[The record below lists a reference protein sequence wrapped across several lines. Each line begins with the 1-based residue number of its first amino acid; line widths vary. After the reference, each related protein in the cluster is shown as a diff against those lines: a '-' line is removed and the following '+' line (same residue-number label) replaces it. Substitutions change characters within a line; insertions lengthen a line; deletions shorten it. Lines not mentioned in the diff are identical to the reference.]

1 MSAEPAPPMER
12 ARRGPGT
19 VEFIALVAML
29 FATVAFS
36 IDAML
41 PAFPEIAATLTP
53 EAPNRAQLVIT
64 AFVFGMGLGTLFT
77 GPLSD
82 AFGRKPVIVAG
93 AALYCLAAA
102 WAAGAGS
109 LESLLAARVVQ
120 GLGAAAPRVVTLAIV
135 RDLHA
140 GRRMARVMSFAM
152 MVFTLVPAVAPLMGA
167 GIIALAGWRAIFG
180 AFVAFSLVST
190 LWLALRQPETLPFE
204 ARRPFRPAVLVEGIA
219 EVIRRRRVVLAILA
233 QTLAFAMLFTNLA
246 SNQQV
251 FDVTFGRAASFPWWF
266 AGIALVA
273 GTGSFLNA
281 QIVERLGM
289 RRVAAGTLAALAAIS
304 LAAALALRTGLSG
317 DAGFAVYLF
326 WNTAIFFSAGLTLG
340 NLNALAMEPLGH
352 IAGMAA
358 SLVGALATVG
368 SVAIAVPLG
377 LTFDGTPVPLM
388 AGVAACALGALMLVR
403 AIGD

>member
-1 MSAEPAPPMER
+1 MSAEPAPR
-12 ARRGPGT
+12 AQAAAHGPGT

-41 PAFPEIAATLTP
+41 PAFPEIAAALTP
-53 EAPNRAQLVIT
+53 EAPNRAQLVVT
-64 AFVFGMGLGTLFT
+64 AFIFGMGLGTLFT

-93 AALYCLAAA
+93 AALYCLAAL
-102 WAAGAGS
+102 WAGVAGS

-167 GIIALAGWRAIFG
+167 GIIALAGWRGIFA

-190 LWLALRQPETLPFE
+190 LWLALRQPETLPPE
-204 ARRPFRPAVLVEGIA
+204 ARRPFRAAVLVEGIA

-251 FDVTFGRAASFPWWF
+251 FDITFGRAASFPWWF
-266 AGIALVA
+266 AGIALIA

-289 RRVAAGTLAALAAIS
+289 RRVAAVTLAVLSAIS
-304 LAAALALRTGLSG
+304 LAAALALWAGLSG
-317 DAGFAVYLF
+317 DLGFAVYLF

-358 SLVGALATVG
+358 SIVGALATVG

-388 AGVAACALGALMLVR
+388 LGVAACALGALMLVR

>member
-1 MSAEPAPPMER
+1 MSAEPAPR
-12 ARRGPGT
+12 AQAAAHGPGT

-53 EAPNRAQLVIT
+53 EAPNRAQLVVT

-93 AALYCLAAA
+93 AALYCLAAL
-102 WAAGAGS
+102 WAGVAGS

-167 GIIALAGWRAIFG
+167 GIIALAGWRGIFA

-190 LWLALRQPETLPFE
+190 LWLALRQPETLPPE
-204 ARRPFRPAVLVEGIA
+204 ARRPFRAAVLVEGIA

-251 FDVTFGRAASFPWWF
+251 FDITFGRAASFPWWF
-266 AGIALVA
+266 AGIALIA

-289 RRVAAGTLAALAAIS
+289 RRVAAVTLAVLSAIS
-304 LAAALALRTGLSG
+304 LAAALALWAGLSG
-317 DAGFAVYLF
+317 DLGFAVYLF

-358 SLVGALATVG
+358 SIVGALATVG

-388 AGVAACALGALMLVR
+388 LGVAACALGALMLVR

>member
-1 MSAEPAPPMER
+1 MSAESGPR
-12 ARRGPGT
+12 AARAVRGPGT

-82 AFGRKPVIVAG
+82 AYGRKPVIVAG

-102 WAAGAGS
+102 WAALAGS

-152 MVFTLVPAVAPLMGA
+152 MVFTLVPAVAPLIGA
-167 GIIALAGWRAIFG
+167 GIIALAGWRGI
-180 AFVAFSLVST
+180 FVAFMLFSLVSS
-190 LWLALRQPETLPFE
+190 LWLALRQPETLPPG
-204 ARRPFRPAVLVEGIA
+204 ARRPFRPAVLVEGIV
-219 EVIRRRRVVLAILA
+219 EVATRRRVVLAILA

-251 FDVTFGRAASFPWWF
+251 FDITFGRAASFPWWF

-289 RRVAAGTLAALAAIS
+289 RRVAAGTLAVLAVIS
-304 LAAALALRTGLSG
+304 LAAALAIRTGLSG
-317 DAGFAVYLF
+317 DTGFAVYLF
-326 WNTAIFFSAGLTLG
+326 WNTAIFFSAG
-340 NLNALAMEPLGH
+340 
-352 IAGMAA
+352 
-358 SLVGALATVG
+358 
-368 SVAIAVPLG
+368 
-377 LTFDGTPVPLM
+377 
-388 AGVAACALGALMLVR
+388 
-403 AIGD
+403 